1 MILLK
6 MPKKTFQTR
15 QQINNNAI
23 KDIKSLFRLK
33 TENEE
38 IKDRIISDIRVVNL
52 GRRNHIQNQRNEDRN
67 KTLFH

>member
-38 IKDRIISDIRVVNL
+38 IKDRIISNIRVVNFW
-52 GRRNHIQNQRNEDRN
+52 RRNHIQNERNEDRN